1 MASMVAFAKAAS
13 AAGAFAVVAEEA
25 ATMVAVSELAVE
37 GSMAFEVEAIAQ
49 SRQVE
54 AQSTVREEARAKDL
68 RQVLRQLGV
77 MTVAAAK

>member
-37 GSMAFEVEAIAQ
+37 GSMAFEVEAIA
-49 SRQVE
+49 
-54 AQSTVREEARAKDL
+54 
-68 RQVLRQLGV
+68 
-77 MTVAAAK
+77 